1 VVFAIVIKLAAEAR
15 DTKPHSQEWLCYL
28 SSLNSTPENEMNSR
42 KPIDDE
48 LPSFRLDGR
57 LAIIT
62 GASDGIGRAFALA
75 YARTGAEVVLVSRTR
90 EKLLEVQRSVETT
103 GGNARVIR
111 ADVSKIEEIRSIE
124 QEVSRL
130 IKGKGLSLVLVNCAG
145 FGFTKPALDITEEDW
160 DRILDVHAKGTFFCC
175 QSLGRLMIE
184 RGYGKII
191 NLSSTW
197 STSTDMGKSVYGA
210 AKAGVSYL
218 TAALSTEWAPLGVRV
233 NAIAPTSTLTEST
246 SRSFRENE
254 ARAQRLLS
262 RIKLGRFAEPSDLV
276 GAAVFLASPA
286 SDFITGQTLFVDG
299 GWHAGG

>member
-1 VVFAIVIKLAAEAR
+1 MPK
-15 DTKPHSQEWLCYL
+15 
-28 SSLNSTPENEMNSR
+28 NEMNST
-42 KPIDDE
+42 KPDPHE

-57 LAIIT
+57 LAVIT

-75 YARTGAEVVLVSRTR
+75 YSRSGAEVILVSRTR
-90 EKLLEVQRSVETT
+90 EKLLEVKGAIDDA
-103 GGNARVIR
+103 GGRAHVIC
-111 ADVSKIEEIRSIE
+111 ADVSKIEDIRSIE

-130 IKGKGLSLVLVNCAG
+130 IKGRDLALVLVNCAG

-160 DRILDVHAKGTFFCC
+160 DKILDVHAKGTFFCC
-175 QSLGRLMIE
+175 QSMGRLMIE
-184 RGYGKII
+184 SGYGKIV

-197 STSTDMGKSVYGA
+197 SASTDMGKSVYGA

-286 SDFITGQTLFVDG
+286 SDFITGHTLFVDG
-299 GWHAGG
+299 GWHAAL

>member
-1 VVFAIVIKLAAEAR
+1 
-15 DTKPHSQEWLCYL
+15 
-28 SSLNSTPENEMNSR
+28 MNSS
-42 KPIDDE
+42 KPKSDA

-62 GASDGIGRAFALA
+62 GASDGIGRGFALA
-75 YARTGAEVVLVSRTR
+75 YSRSGAEVVLVSRTR
-90 EKLLEVQRSVETT
+90 EKLTEVQRSIESA
-103 GGNARVIR
+103 GGRAHVIR
-111 ADVSKIEEIRSIE
+111 ADVGKIKEIRSIE
-124 QEVSRL
+124 KKVSAL
-130 IKGKGLSLVLVNCAG
+130 LKGRNLALVLVNCAG
-145 FGFTKPALDITEEDW
+145 FGFTRPALDTTEEDW
-160 DRILDVHAKGTFFCC
+160 DKILDVHAKGAFFCC
-175 QSLGRLMIE
+175 QSMGRLMIE

-197 STSTDMGKSVYGA
+197 SVSTDMGKSVYGA

-254 ARAQRLLS
+254 ARAKRLLS

-276 GAAVFLASPA
+276 GAAIFLASPA
-286 SDFITGQTLFVDG
+286 SDFITGHTLFLDG
-299 GWHAGG
+299 GWRAGS

>member
-1 VVFAIVIKLAAEAR
+1 
-15 DTKPHSQEWLCYL
+15 L
-28 SSLNSTPENEMNSR
+28 SNVKN
-42 KPIDDE
+42 DD

-57 LAIIT
+57 LAVIT

-75 YARTGAEVVLVSRTR
+75 YARSGAELVLVSRNR
-90 EKLLEVQRSVETT
+90 EKLEAVKASVEEI
-103 GGNARVIR
+103 GGRAHTVS
-111 ADVSKIEEIRSIE
+111 ADVRKIEDIRKVE

-130 IKGKGLSLVLVNCAG
+130 IENQPKDRGLVLVNCAG
-145 FGFTKPALDITEEDW
+145 FGFTKPALDTTEEDW
-160 DRILDVHAKGTFFCC
+160 DRLIDTHLKGTFLCC
-175 QSLGRLMIE
+175 QALARLMVK

-218 TAALSTEWAPLGVRV
+218 TAALSTEWAPCGVRV
-233 NAIAPTSTLTEST
+233 NAIAPTSTLTENT
-246 SRSFRENE
+246 ARSFRENKP
-254 ARAQRLLS
+254 RAESLLS

-286 SDFITGQTLFVDG
+286 SDFITGHTLFVDG
-299 GWHAGG
+299 GWQASL

>member
-1 VVFAIVIKLAAEAR
+1 
-15 DTKPHSQEWLCYL
+15 
-28 SSLNSTPENEMNSR
+28 MNSKGL
-42 KPIDDE
+42 KPDT

-57 LAIIT
+57 LAVIT
-62 GASDGIGRAFALA
+62 GASDGIGRTFALA
-75 YARTGAEVVLVSRTR
+75 YSRSGAEVVLVSRTR
-90 EKLLEVQRSVETT
+90 EKLLDVKSAIEAA
-103 GGNARVIR
+103 GGRAHVLR
-111 ADVSKIEEIRSIE
+111 ADVSKIEDIQSIE
-124 QEVSRL
+124 QEVSTL
-130 IKGKGLSLVLVNCAG
+130 INPSRDKDRDLALVLVNCAG

-160 DRILDVHAKGTFFCC
+160 DKILDVHAKGTFFCC
-175 QSLGRLMIE
+175 QAMGRQMIE

-197 STSTDMGKSVYGA
+197 SASTDMGKSVYGA

-286 SDFITGQTLFVDG
+286 SDFITGHTLYVDG
-299 GWHAGG
+299 GWHAAH

>member
-1 VVFAIVIKLAAEAR
+1 LPISHE
-15 DTKPHSQEWLCYL
+15 
-28 SSLNSTPENEMNSR
+28 PEGDS
-42 KPIDDE
+42 

-57 LAIIT
+57 LAVIT
-62 GASDGIGRAFALA
+62 GASDGIGRALALA
-75 YARTGAEVVLVSRTR
+75 YSRSGAEVVLVSRTR
-90 EKLLEVQRSVETT
+90 EKLDEVRRSVEAA
-103 GGNARVIR
+103 GGRAHVIR
-111 ADVSKIEEIRSIE
+111 ADVSKLDDIRSVE

-130 IKGKGLSLVLVNCAG
+130 INSSSDNRRDLAVVLVNCAG

-160 DRILDVHAKGTFFCC
+160 EKILDVHAKGTFFCC
-175 QSLGRLMIE
+175 QSMGRLMIE

-197 STSTDMGKSVYGA
+197 SMSTDMGKSVYGI

-218 TAALSTEWAPLGVRV
+218 TSALSTEWAPLGVRV

-246 SRSFRENE
+246 GRSFRENE
-254 ARAQRLLS
+254 SRAQRLLS

-286 SDFITGQTLFVDG
+286 SDFVTGHTLFVDG
-299 GWHAGG
+299 GWHAAL